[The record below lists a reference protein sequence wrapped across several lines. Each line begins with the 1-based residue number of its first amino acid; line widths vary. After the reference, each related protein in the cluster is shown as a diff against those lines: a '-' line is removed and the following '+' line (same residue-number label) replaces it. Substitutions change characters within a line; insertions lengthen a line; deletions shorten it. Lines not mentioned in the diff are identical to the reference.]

1 MTKKIKVM
9 HIINNLQVG
18 GAEKI
23 LVLLANELSKR
34 DDLEIYIVSLEGHG
48 VLMNDLSKRVNLK
61 EFEYKLFRPKFSRID
76 PNFRL
81 GLFNY
86 IKKIKPDIIHGHL
99 FKGEDFAKVM
109 GAFTKIPVITTSHDT
124 LVWPSRRNRFFNR
137 YLLKAVAVSDIVAK
151 HLELAYGLNKKI
163 IEIIPNA
170 IDTKLFE
177 SGKKKFDIK
186 KPVFL
191 YIGRL
196 LKSKGIDD
204 AIKGLSKLQA
214 YYPEM
219 KFLIY
224 GKEVYKEYKEYL
236 DKLVSDNKY
245 NFVKFMGRTDD
256 VPMALG
262 QGDIF
267 VLPSQTEG
275 FAISVLEAAAASKPI
290 IATKVGAIG
299 DMVKEGK
306 SGLFV
311 DWNKPDQIYKAA
323 KKLLDNNLVKRYGE
337 ESQKIAQKSF
347 SIGKVEKMYYELYKE
362 VVNE

>member
-1 MTKKIKVM
+1 M
-9 HIINNLQVG
+9 HIINNLEVG

-23 LVLLANELSKR
+23 LILLANELSKR
-34 DDLEIYIVSLEGHG
+34 KDLEIYIVSLEGHG
-48 VLMNDLSKRVNLK
+48 ALKNDLSKKVKLK
-61 EFEYKLFRPKFSRID
+61 EFGYKLFKPRLSRID

-86 IKKIKPDIIHGHL
+86 VKKIKPDIIHGHL
-99 FKGEDFAKVM
+99 FKGEDFAKVV

-124 LVWPSRRNRFFNR
+124 LVWPGRKNKFFNK
-137 YLLKAVAVSDIVAK
+137 YLNKAVAVSDVVAK
-151 HLELAYGLNKKI
+151 HLELAYELDKKI

-170 IDTKLFE
+170 IDIKLFE
-177 SGKKKFDIK
+177 NSKKKFDIK
-186 KPVFL
+186 KPIFL

-196 LKSKGIDD
+196 LKTKGIDD
-204 AIKGLSKLQA
+204 AIKGLAKLQT

-219 KFLIY
+219 QFLIY
-224 GKEVYKEYKEYL
+224 GKEVHREYKKYL

-245 NFVKFMGRTDD
+245 DFVKFMGRTDD
-256 VPMALG
+256 VPTALK

-267 VLPSQTEG
+267 ILPSQTEG
-275 FAISVLEAAAASKPI
+275 FAISVLEAATASKPI
-290 IATKVGAIG
+290 IATRVGAIG
-299 DMVKEGK
+299 DIVKEGK

-323 KKLLDNNLVKRYGE
+323 KRMLDNDLVKKYGE

-347 SIGKVEKMYYELYKE
+347 SIEKVEKMYYELYKKTI
-362 VVNE
+362 NE